1 MTDTRPHTG
10 SAAVRNLAQVL
21 YVVTDLLQLA
31 LATITRQARRIQALE
46 NENARLRLELKMREQ
61 RN

>member
-1 MTDTRPHTG
+1 
-10 SAAVRNLAQVL
+10 
-21 YVVTDLLQLA
+21 LLQLA